1 MKQMTGPTL
10 SVQLFHKQV
19 RWFGKVRQCALQ
31 VRHSVP
37 ASIGPPATLQAG
49 ISMAAFSQHLV
60 VASIARVAVFDVSVP
75 AAGPVQLF
83 ADTLHIMMAALRMQ
97 ASLPRLIGSHD
108 IMVQDE

>member
-1 MKQMTGPTL
+1 
-10 SVQLFHKQV
+10 
-19 RWFGKVRQCALQ
+19 

-49 ISMAAFSQHLV
+49 ISMAALSQHLV

-83 ADTLHIMMAALRMQ
+83 ADTLHIIMAALRMQ
-97 ASLPRLIGSHD
+97 ASLPILVGSRD
-108 IMVQDE
+108 IMVQNEETAESATYRRACLSVSLLANLGA